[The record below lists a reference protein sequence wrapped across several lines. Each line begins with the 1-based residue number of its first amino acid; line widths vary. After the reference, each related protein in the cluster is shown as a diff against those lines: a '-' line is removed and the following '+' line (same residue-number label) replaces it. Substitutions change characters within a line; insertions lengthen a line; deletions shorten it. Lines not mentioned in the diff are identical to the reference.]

1 MGFIEIDKEKCNQDG
16 ICISACPSRLLEY
29 DKDGFPVPVE
39 DVETM
44 CILCGHC
51 VAVCPTGALKHG
63 RLDFHRFETFDEEF
77 RMTGEQCDKFFRS
90 RRSIRAYKEKSVS
103 GDKLSRLID
112 IARYAPTARNAQDVQ
127 WLVVTDKTEL
137 KKFSSLVIDFN
148 EVVLSGGVPGIT
160 PNPHMRKLIDDFRA
174 GYDMIL
180 RDAPALIITYGDTEN
195 RHAQN
200 DCIIAAANLELV
212 AAGMGLGACWAGFF
226 MTAAANYQPLM
237 DALAL
242 PERHQAFGAIMAGYP
257 RFRYYRIP
265 IRRQPK
271 ITWR

>member
-29 DKDGFPVPVE
+29 DKNGFPVPVE

-51 VAVCPTGALKHG
+51 VAVCPTGALKHS

-77 RMTGEQCDKFFRS
+77 RMTGEQCEKLFKG
-90 RRSIRAYKEKSVS
+90 RRSIRAYKEKPVS

-112 IARYAPTARNAQDVQ
+112 IARYAPTARNAQDIQ

-137 KKFSSLVIDFN
+137 KKYSSLVIDFN
-148 EVVLSGGVPGIT
+148 EVVLSGGVPGIE
-160 PNPHMRKLIDDFRA
+160 PNPNMRKLIDDFKA

-180 RDAPALIITYGDTEN
+180 RYAPVLVITHGDKEN

-212 AAGMGLGACWAGFF
+212 AACMGLGACWAGFF
-226 MTAAANYQPLM
+226 MTAAANYKPLM

-242 PERHQAFGAIMAGYP
+242 PGGHQAFGAIMVGYP
-257 RFRYYRIP
+257 RFRYHRVP
-265 IRRQPK
+265 VRRQPK